1 MKATIRLNNG
11 DYIYIDNLQRIQQ
24 HESSYANPA
33 TIENF
38 EDFQLYE
45 TQYTFVG
52 NLTLLVSASEITY
65 VYFEN

>member
-11 DYIYIDNLQRIQQ
+11 DYMYIDNLQRIQQ
-24 HESSYANPA
+24 HQSLYVNAA

-38 EDFQLYE
+38 EDFQLYD

-52 NLTLLVSASEITY
+52 NLILLVSASEITY

>member
-11 DYIYIDNLQRIQQ
+11 DYMYIDNLQRIQQ
-24 HESSYANPA
+24 HQSLYVNAA
-33 TIENF
+33 TIGNF
-38 EDFQLYE
+38 EDFQLYD